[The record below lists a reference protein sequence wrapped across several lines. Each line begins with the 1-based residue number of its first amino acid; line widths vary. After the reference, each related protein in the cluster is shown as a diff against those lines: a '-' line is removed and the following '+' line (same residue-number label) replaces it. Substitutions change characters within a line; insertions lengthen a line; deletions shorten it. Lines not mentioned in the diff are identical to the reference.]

1 VISDPDFTKRF
12 KLKIKDIYCREAS
25 VQQLSKRFTML
36 STMDNTT
43 LTKVAEALGEE
54 EAIKLIGILKDSDE
68 ITDDEIANKTGIR
81 INSIRKILYKLY
93 DHSLVSLRRT
103 RDPKTGWFI
112 FHWKLQ
118 PDQLEGFI
126 LSQKRRVLEKLSI
139 RLEYE
144 KNHDF
149 YYCYTMGCRR
159 IPFEEAVELVFRCP
173 TCGKPLTHCENDEIV
188 RALTKKV
195 EQLGKE
201 LGE

>member
-1 VISDPDFTKRF
+1 MYIKATLKQKR
-12 KLKIKDIYCREAS
+12 IG
-25 VQQLSKRFTML
+25 ML
-36 STMDNTT
+36 STINEAT
-43 LTKVAEALGEE
+43 LAKVAEALGEE
-54 EAIKLIGILKDSDE
+54 EAVKLIEILKNSDE

-81 INSIRKILYKLY
+81 LNNVRKILYKLY

-126 LSQKRRVLEKLSI
+126 LSQKRRVFEKLNI

-149 YYCYTMGCRR
+149 YYCNTEGCKR

-173 TCGKPLTHCENDEIV
+173 TCGKPLMHYNNEKIV
-188 RALTKKV
+188 QNLTKKL
-195 EQLGKE
+195 ENLRKE

>member
-1 VISDPDFTKRF
+1 
-12 KLKIKDIYCREAS
+12 
-25 VQQLSKRFTML
+25 ML
-36 STMDNTT
+36 STIDDAT
-43 LTKVAEALGEE
+43 LMKVAAALGEE
-54 EAIKLIGILKDSDE
+54 EAVKLIENLKTTE
-68 ITDDEIANKTGIR
+68 ETTDDEIATKTGIR
-81 INSIRKILYKLY
+81 LNSVRKILYKLY

-126 LSQKRRVLEKLSI
+126 LSQKRRVLEKLNV

-149 YYCYTMGCRR
+149 YYCDSPECKRV
-159 IPFEEAVELVFRCP
+159 PFEDAVELVFHCS
-173 TCGKPLTHCENDEIV
+173 TCGKNLVHFGNELMISRLSE
-188 RALTKKV
+188 KV
-195 EQLGKE
+195 DILRKE

>member
-1 VISDPDFTKRF
+1 
-12 KLKIKDIYCREAS
+12 
-25 VQQLSKRFTML
+25 M
-36 STMDNTT
+36 STIDDLT
-43 LTKVAEALGEE
+43 LTKIAEALGEE
-54 EAIKLIGILKDSDE
+54 EAVKLIGILKNSDE

-81 INSIRKILYKLY
+81 LNSVRKILYKLY

-126 LSQKRRVLEKLSI
+126 LSQKRRVLEKLNI

-149 YYCYTMGCRR
+149 YYCYTAGCRR
-159 IPFEEAVELVFRCP
+159 IPFEEAVELVFQCP
-173 TCGKPLTHCENDEIV
+173 TCGKPLMHYENDKIIDV
-188 RALTKKV
+188 LTKKV
-195 EQLGKE
+195 EKLRKE

>member
-1 VISDPDFTKRF
+1 
-12 KLKIKDIYCREAS
+12 
-25 VQQLSKRFTML
+25 ML
-36 STMDNTT
+36 STSDDAILM
-43 LTKVAEALGEE
+43 KVAQALGEE
-54 EAIKLIGILKDSDE
+54 EAVKLIEILKNSND

-81 INSIRKILYKLY
+81 LNNVRKILYKLY

-126 LSQKRRVLEKLSI
+126 LSQKRRVLEKLNI
-139 RLEYE
+139 RLNYE

-149 YYCYTMGCRR
+149 YYCYTPGCKRV
-159 IPFEEAVELVFRCP
+159 PFEEAVEIVFRCP
-173 TCGKPLTHCENDEIV
+173 TCGKSLAHYDNNRIVQMLTGKI
-188 RALTKKV
+188 
-195 EQLGKE
+195 EQLRKE